1 MSPKII
7 TVYGATGT
15 QGGSVVNSLLE
26 NKSGNFKIRGITRNP
41 DSDKA
46 KALAARGVEVVKAD
60 GLVKSQMLEAFKGT
74 WAVFLN
80 TNSVDPVC
88 QSLLIIQ
95 HQEPKYLTR

>member
-88 QSLLIIQ
+88 PSLLIIQ
-95 HQEPKYLTR
+95 SQEREFLTW